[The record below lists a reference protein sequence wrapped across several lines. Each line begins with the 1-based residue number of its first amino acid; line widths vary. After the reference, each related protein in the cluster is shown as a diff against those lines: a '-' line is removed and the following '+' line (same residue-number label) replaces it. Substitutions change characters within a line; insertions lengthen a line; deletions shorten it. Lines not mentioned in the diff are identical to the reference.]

1 MADENEKNQEELLL
15 EDDEQQVDKKTE
27 VYVPVEDKQESDE
40 EDVRLSEE
48 NEDREETRRRRK
60 TEKEERAARRKAAI
74 ERDKTEL
81 NFLRQRNEELEKRMM
96 SVEQRTMRSE
106 TTTLQE
112 RAQEALAEAQAA
124 ERIMAKAIEAGA
136 GEDVTKAMR
145 IRDEAIQKVQKFNY
159 AVQQMNMQ
167 AKAAEIKAQQK
178 AAQPDPQVTIMARK
192 WISENTWY
200 NPRGSDEDSKIVQA
214 IDTSLMSEGYNPKT
228 EDYWRELDKRVAKRL
243 PEKKQIDY
251 DDYDD
256 EPRRQGRKGPMI
268 GSSRE
273 HAPASTRRE
282 VYVSP
287 ERKEAM
293 LQAGVWDD
301 PVLRQR
307 YLKQYAKWDR
317 ENKSAR

>member
-1 MADENEKNQEELLL
+1 MAEEKQEELLT
-15 EDDEQQVDKKTE
+15 EEEHEQQEDKKAE
-27 VYVPVEDKQESDE
+27 YVAVEDTQEGEDE
-40 EDVRLSEE
+40 RLAEE

-96 SVEQRTMRSE
+96 SVEQRTIRSE
-106 TTTLQE
+106 TSTLQDRLE
-112 RAQEALAEAQAA
+112 EALAEAKAA
-124 ERIMAKAIEAGA
+124 ERIMAKAVEAGA

-145 IRDEAIQKVQKFNY
+145 IRDEALQKAQKINY
-159 AVQQMNMQ
+159 AVHQIGMQ
-167 AKAAEIKAQQK
+167 AKAAELKAQQR
-178 AAQPDPQVTIMARK
+178 AVQPDPQVAIMARK

-200 NPRGSDEDSKIVQA
+200 NPKGADEDSKIVQA
-214 IDTSLMSEGYNPKT
+214 IDQTLMSEGYNPKT
-228 EDYWRELDKRVAKRL
+228 EDYWRELDKRVARRL
-243 PEKKQIDY
+243 PDKKQID
-251 DDYDD
+251 DYDD
-256 EPRRQGRKGPMI
+256 DEPKRTGRKGPMI

-273 HAPASTRRE
+273 HAPTSTRRE

-293 LQAGVWDD
+293 IQAGVWDD

-307 YLKQYAKWDR
+307 YLKQYSKWDR